1 MSKNWIERAKPS
13 LQTLSPYQ
21 PGKPTEDLA
30 RELGLSS
37 IVKLA
42 SNENPLG
49 CSDAVKSVLANTDFE
64 YARYPDS
71 NGFTLK
77 EALATLHSIAP
88 DKIVLGHGSNEILE
102 LIARAYAGP
111 GDEIIFSEYA
121 FAVYPIATQAVGAT
135 PVEVPAKEWGY
146 DLEAILASVT
156 LQTKIIYIANPNN
169 PTGTYLSAND
179 LQAFLEKVREDILVV
194 VDEAYHE
201 YVEAEDYQSMAP
213 LLGSHDNLIVTRTFS
228 KAYGLASLR
237 LGYSLSHPQIADI
250 LNRIRA
256 PFNVNSIALAAG
268 VVALEDQDFVR
279 ASVQLNNEGLK
290 NLCLGCTELGLD
302 FIPSVGN
309 FICVDFAKD
318 AGPIYQALLH
328 EGVITRPVANYK
340 MPNHLRV
347 TVGTEQEN
355 LTFMNALSKVMNQ

>member
-1 MSKNWIERAKPS
+1 MNNHWIERARPS
-13 LQTLSPYQ
+13 LQTLQPYQ

-49 CSDAVKSVLANTDFE
+49 CSSAVTALLANPSIDL
-64 YARYPDS
+64 ARYPDA
-71 NGFTLK
+71 NGYALK
-77 EALATLHSIAP
+77 EVLSSMHGVSMEQA
-88 DKIVLGHGSNEILE
+88 VLGNGSNEILE

-121 FAVYPIATQAVGAT
+121 FAVYPIATQVVGAS
-135 PVEVPAKEWGY
+135 PVIVPAKDWGY
-146 DLEAILASVT
+146 DLEAILAAIT
-156 LQTKIIYIANPNN
+156 EQTKVIYIANPNN
-169 PTGTYLSAND
+169 PTGTYLSAKP
-179 LQAFLEKVREDILVV
+179 LRAFLEKVRKDILVV

-290 NLCLGCTELGLD
+290 HLCLGCTELGLD

-355 LTFMNALSKVMNQ
+355 LTFMNALTKVMNQ